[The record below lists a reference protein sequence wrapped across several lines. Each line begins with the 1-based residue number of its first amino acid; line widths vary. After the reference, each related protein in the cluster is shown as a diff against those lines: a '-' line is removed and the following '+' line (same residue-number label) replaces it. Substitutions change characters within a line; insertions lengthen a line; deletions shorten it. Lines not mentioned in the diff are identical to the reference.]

1 VTLLERVAAVLS
13 ERGTAHA
20 LIGAAA
26 LAVHGVSR
34 STLDQD
40 LLVDDRRVLETDF
53 WPALAAEATVDIRRG
68 DSDDPLAGVV
78 RVSRGTERA
87 VDVIVGRH
95 AWQRAVIARATAV
108 GGQGLRVVERPD
120 LILLKL
126 YAGGSQ
132 DKWDIEQLLA
142 IDPSAET
149 RSAVDERVE
158 VLPVRCREIWASI
171 RPRDAPDG

>member
-1 VTLLERVAAVLS
+1 VAVLS
-13 ERGTAHA
+13 DRGTPHA

-40 LLVDDRRVLETDF
+40 LLVDDSRVLDSDF
-53 WPALAAEATVDIRRG
+53 WRPLAGEAVVDIRRG

-78 RVSRGTERA
+78 RISRGTERV
-87 VDVIVGRH
+87 VDVVVGRH
-95 AWQRAVIARATAV
+95 AWQRDVLARATAV
-108 GGQGLRVVERPD
+108 GDHGLRVVERPD

-142 IDPSAET
+142 LDSSTET
-149 RSAVDERVE
+149 RSAVDERITL
-158 VLPVRCREIWASI
+158 LPARSRDIWASLH
-171 RPRDAPDG
+171 RYP

>member
-1 VTLLERVAAVLS
+1 MTLLDRVAAFLS
-13 ERGTAHA
+13 GQHIAHA

-40 LLVDDRRVLETDF
+40 LLVLERRVLDPQF
-53 WPALAAEATVDIRRG
+53 WRPLQGHASIDVRRG

-78 RVSRGTERA
+78 RISSEGERDVDVVVGRDAWQQGVLARA
-87 VDVIVGRH
+87 VQI
-95 AWQRAVIARATAV
+95 
-108 GGQGLRVVERPD
+108 GGTSMRVVEEAD

-126 YAGGSQ
+126 FAGGSQ

-142 IDPSAET
+142 LDLAGAVA
-149 RSAVDERVE
+149 RAVDARAAA
-158 VLPVRCREIWASI
+158 LPPRSHQIWSAL
-171 RPRDAPDG
+171 RPQR

>member
-1 VTLLERVAAVLS
+1 VTLLDRVAAVLS

-40 LLVDDRRVLETDF
+40 LLVDDRRVLDSEF
-53 WPALAAEATVDIRRG
+53 WRPLATEAVVVIRRG
-68 DSDDPLAGVV
+68 DRDDPLAGVV
-78 RVSRGTERA
+78 RISRETDRV
-87 VDVIVGRH
+87 VDVVVGRH
-95 AWQRAVIARATAV
+95 AWQRDVLARATAV
-108 GGQGLRVVERPD
+108 GDGGLRVVERPD

-142 IDPSAET
+142 LDAGVET
-149 RSAVDERVE
+149 RSAVDERLG
-158 VLPVRCREIWASI
+158 VLPERSREIWALL
-171 RPRDAPDG
+171 RPRY